1 MEGSVT
7 IYRLMLCICVLS
19 GTLALSLHPA
29 AAQDDSKLARQ
40 ITEVTAGVQPGD
52 VVVVFG
58 GKHTLPQMEAI
69 AIEAQKAGGQVNM
82 MINTDRV
89 ARSYWTEVDEE
100 YLKQVPQYWT
110 PWLGEVD
117 VWIGLPA
124 IEDPPKAFGDIPP
137 ERFALGSE
145 GSQMFNDILNST
157 PLRGMYVA
165 YPLEADA
172 RTNGISFDTWAEMQ
186 WAAITAD
193 YPAISE
199 TGKALA
205 VKLHG
210 AQEVKITSPAGTDLT
225 FSMGD
230 HRVFVDDGIVTPD
243 EAGSELFLERWTNLP
258 SGLVFAAVNETSAN
272 GKVVVPTDRCQFK
285 PMSDVRFEVRDGDI
299 EGFEADENGSCFENA
314 MAAYEGPATRLG
326 SFSIGLNPKL
336 KVLEDGDADYRP
348 DEAAGMVELSFG
360 DNQLLGGS
368 NKTTGGFGFSIT
380 NATVTV
386 DGEVVVRDGE
396 LLVGG

>member
-1 MEGSVT
+1 MEERVSMSA
-7 IYRLMLCICVLS
+7 RMLCICVLS
-19 GTLALSLHPA
+19 AALALTSHPA
-29 AAQDDSKLARQ
+29 TAQDDTKLAKQ
-40 ITEVTAGVQPGD
+40 IAEVTAGVQPGD

-69 AIEAQKAGGQVNM
+69 AIEAQKAGGLVNM

-100 YLKQVPQYWT
+100 YLKLVPEYWN

-145 GSQMFNDILNST
+145 GTQMFNDILNST
-157 PLRGMYVA
+157 PLRGMFVA
-165 YPLEADA
+165 YPIEADA

-186 WAAITAD
+186 WAAMTAD
-193 YPAISE
+193 YGAISE
-199 TGKALA
+199 AGKALA
-205 VKLHG
+205 AKLRG
-210 AQEVKITSPAGTDLT
+210 AQKVKITSPAGTDLT
-225 FSMGD
+225 FSMGN
-230 HRVFVDDGIVTPD
+230 HRVFVDDGIVTPE
-243 EAGSELFLERWTNLP
+243 EAGSEFFLERWTSLP
-258 SGLVFAAVNETSAN
+258 SGLIFAAVDETSAN

-285 PMSDVRFEVRDGDI
+285 PMTDVRFEVRDGDI
-299 EGFEADENGSCFENA
+299 EGFKAGENGSCFENA
-314 MAAYEGPATRLG
+314 VAAYEGPATRLG

-336 KVLEDGDADYRP
+336 KVMEDGDADYRP
-348 DEAAGMVELSFG
+348 DEAAGMVELTFG

-386 DGEVVVRDGE
+386 DGEVIVRDGE
-396 LLVGG
+396 LVGG